1 MIQKNL
7 DSIIYMSPIVCLGYL
22 LFSLSLH
29 PHMGV
34 VSVGVVCNYSLQTCS
49 GKTPMRTRV
58 HWRILNLQSS

>member
-1 MIQKNL
+1 MIQNNL
-7 DSIIYMSPIVCLGYL
+7 DSIISISPIVCLGYL

-34 VSVGVVCNYSLQTCS
+34 VSVGVVCNYSLQTWS

-58 HWRILNLQSS
+58 HWRTFHLQSS